1 MALMYLLDTNIF
13 LEILLSQEKSNV
25 CKTFINSHYHEIF
38 ISDFS
43 LHSIGVILFRH
54 KKHDIFIEFLR
65 DVISKIRVLNLP
77 SSEYVK
83 LFLSAKKY
91 ELDFDDFYQYR
102 IAKYYDLQIVTMDSD
117 FKKIKDV
124 NVNFL

>member
-1 MALMYLLDTNIF
+1 MFLLDTNIF

-25 CKTFINSHYHEIF
+25 CKTFINSHFSEIF
-38 ISDFS
+38 ISDFT

-54 KKHDIFIEFLR
+54 KKHDIFFKFLR
-65 DVISKIRVLNLP
+65 DVISKIRILNLP

-83 LFLSAKKY
+83 SFRPDTKY
-91 ELDFDDFYQYR
+91 ELDFDDFYQYI

-117 FKKIKDV
+117 FKKIKDIK
-124 NVNFL
+124 VNFL

>member
-54 KKHDIFIEFLR
+54 KKHNIFNEFLS
-65 DVISKIRVLNLP
+65 DVISKIRILNLP
-77 SSEYVK
+77 SSEYLK
-83 LFLSAKKY
+83 LFLPVTKY
-91 ELDFDDFYQYR
+91 ELDFDDFYQYI
-102 IAKYYDLQIVTMDSD
+102 IAKYYDLQVVTMDSD
-117 FKKIKDV
+117 FKKIKDIK
-124 NVNFL
+124 VNFL

>member
-1 MALMYLLDTNIF
+1 MYLLDTNIF
-13 LEILLSQEKSNV
+13 LEILLRQEKSSV
-25 CKTFINSHYHEIF
+25 CKTFITSHHDEIF

-54 KKHDIFIEFLR
+54 KKHDIFSEFIQ
-65 DVISKIRVLNLP
+65 DMISKIRILNLP
-77 SSEYVK
+77 SSEYTK
-83 LFLSAKKY
+83 LFHSNTKY
-91 ELDFDDFYQYR
+91 KLDFDDFYQYI

-124 NVNFL
+124 KINFL

>member
-13 LEILLSQEKSNV
+13 LEILLGQEKSNV

-54 KKHDIFIEFLR
+54 KKHDIFNEFLW
-65 DVISKIRVLNLP
+65 DMISKIRILNLP

-83 LFLSAKKY
+83 LFRSDTKY
-91 ELDFDDFYQYR
+91 KLDFDDYYQYI
-102 IAKYYDLQIVTMDSD
+102 IAKHYDLKIVTMDSD

-124 NVNFL
+124 KVNFL

>member
-1 MALMYLLDTNIF
+1 MYLLDTNIF

-25 CKTFINSHYHEIF
+25 CKTFISSHHHEIF
-38 ISDFS
+38 IADFS

-54 KKHDIFIEFLR
+54 KKQSVFNEFLS
-65 DVISKIRVLNLP
+65 DVISKIRILNLP

-83 LFLSAKKY
+83 LFLPVKKY
-91 ELDFDDFYQYR
+91 KLDFDDFYQYI

-117 FKKIKDV
+117 FKKIEDV
-124 NVNFL
+124 KVKFL